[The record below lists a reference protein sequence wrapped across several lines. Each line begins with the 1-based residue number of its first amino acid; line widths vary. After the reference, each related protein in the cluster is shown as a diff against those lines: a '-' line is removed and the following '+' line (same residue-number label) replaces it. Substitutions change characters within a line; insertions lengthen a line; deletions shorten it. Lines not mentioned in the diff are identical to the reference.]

1 MHASRP
7 SPALLATLLMLA
19 CAPAVAVA
27 ADCARAIAFA
37 TTVADYGQRAFA
49 SEYQYEA
56 ANFASDARIPAIDA
70 AQQAKACGCP
80 EAMPFLAEAARD
92 AARSNSTANTV
103 AAQQY
108 GASIR
113 KHADAALDA
122 LRRCEAR

>member
-1 MHASRP
+1 MHASSLR
-7 SPALLATLLMLA
+7 SARLATALTLA
-19 CAPAVAVA
+19 CASGYALA
-27 ADCARAIAFA
+27 ADCERAIASA
-37 TTVADYGQRAFA
+37 MTVADYGQRAFA
-49 SEYQYEA
+49 SNYQAEA

-92 AARSNSTANTV
+92 AARSNATANGT

-113 KHADAALDA
+113 KHGDAALDA
-122 LRRCEAR
+122 LRRCASR